1 MDGYYAWMLVSA
13 SLVLLM
19 TPALALFYGGMSR
32 SKSVLNMMMMS
43 FSALGVVGI
52 VYALWGWS
60 MSYSSGIADKDGE
73 TGAEVLQLFA
83 NPFSQFGLSQTDP
96 ANYVFVAFQLTF
108 AVITAALISGAIA
121 DRVKFSAWLLFLPIW
136 VTLSYFPL
144 AHMVWGG
151 GFLSGV
157 QNGLAD
163 LVFSGAEGAEVAPI
177 DYAGGT
183 VVHINAGIAGLVLA
197 LLIGTRKGFGKEPMK
212 PHNLTL
218 TMIGA
223 GLLWFGWF
231 GFNVGSIVFTG
242 ADEAANTAQFM
253 TETGL
258 VWLNTTLAT
267 CAAMMGW
274 LAVEKVRDGKG
285 TSLGAASGVVA
296 GLVAIT
302 PACGSVSP
310 LGAMALGVAAGA
322 LCALAVGLK
331 HRFGYDDS
339 LDVVGVHLVGG
350 LVGTVGIGFLATS
363 GGLLYGD
370 GVKQLVVQVLVALF
384 AMLWSAVATLLVGL
398 VVKAVLGWR
407 IDEEDEVEGIDFIEH
422 GESAYDLVNRGGGT
436 LTKPGMGALAV
447 STAPT
452 APAAPAPE
460 SEPTKE
466 GSPA

>member
-1 MDGYYAWMLVSA
+1 MDGYYAWMLVAS

-43 FSALGVVGI
+43 FSALGVIGI

-60 MSYSSGIADKDGE
+60 MSYSTGIVDADGQAGWEFAK
-73 TGAEVLQLFA
+73 LFSS
-83 NPFSQFGLSQTDP
+83 PFTQFGLSDTDP

-121 DRVKFSAWLLFLPIW
+121 DRVKFSSWLVFLPLWI
-136 VTLSYFPL
+136 TLSYFPL

-157 QNGLAD
+157 KNGLAD
-163 LVFSGAEGAEVAPI
+163 LVFRGDGAAAVAPI

-183 VVHINAGIAGLVLA
+183 VVHINAGMAGLVLA
-197 LLIGTRKGFGKEPMK
+197 LLIGRRLGFGKEPMK

-231 GFNVGSIVFTG
+231 GFNAGSIVFTG
-242 ADEAANTAQFM
+242 SSDAENITQFT

-267 CAAMMGW
+267 CAAMLGW
-274 LAVEKVRDGKG
+274 LLVERLRDGKG

-302 PACGSVSP
+302 PACGALSP
-310 LGAMALGVAAGA
+310 VGSMGLGLVAGG

-331 HRFGYDDS
+331 YRWAYDDS

-350 LVGTVGIGFLATS
+350 LVGTIGVGVFATS

-370 GVKQLVVQVLVALF
+370 GVRQLVIQVLVASF
-384 AMLWSAVATLLVGL
+384 AVLWSGGATLVVGL
-398 VVKAVLGWR
+398 GIKYAMGWR
-407 IDEEDEVEGIDFIEH
+407 IAEEDEVDGIDYVEH
-422 GESAYDLVNRGGGT
+422 GETGYDLAGLGGRAGRT
-436 LTKPGMGALAV
+436 GLTTGK
-447 STAPT
+447 APVKEG
-452 APAAPAPE
+452 APA
-460 SEPTKE
+460 
-466 GSPA
+466 